1 MNCEAYEALLMQ
13 LVEGNLPPEDE
24 ARLREHEAVC
34 PACAQRRADMEALLA
49 DLSDLKEEELPLP
62 ADFHQ
67 GWTRMV
73 EEEANV
79 MQKEK
84 ETGKKKSSWRRVLS
98 VAAAAV
104 VLVGGTL
111 LTRDQLSGVTRPQTA
126 AQSRQRSVES
136 YDYAGDVSPYAYTD
150 EEATYDSGVNGVGL
164 MMSAASGADDTAVDT
179 TKIIRTA
186 SLTLGTQDFEQ
197 DLEQLQAYCKDSGGW
212 VSYVSQSGD
221 ADKANRRASLTLRI
235 PVEKLDEL
243 LSGAEGYGRVISRTE
258 TAEDVTESYQDT
270 AARLATQQAK
280 MERLQALMNDTASLS
295 DLLELE
301 SAIADTQYT
310 IDSLQSRLNSTDSQV
325 NYATVDVSLREESA
339 AEAVTTREKSLG
351 ERVLAGLQTGWETF
365 AGFMKDMVVFL
376 SAALPYLAAVAIVTI
391 IVRLI
396 CRKRRSDK
404 Q

>member
-67 GWTRMV
+67 GWTRLV

-84 ETGKKKSSWRRVLS
+84 ATGKKKSSWRRILS

-111 LTRDQLSGVTRPQTA
+111 LTRDQLSGVTTPQTA
-126 AQSRQRSVES
+126 AQSKQRSVES
-136 YDYAGDVSPYAYTD
+136 YDYAGDVSPYAYTN
-150 EEATYDSGVNGVGL
+150 EEAAYDNGANGVGL
-164 MMSAASGADDTAVDT
+164 MMPAESGAGDTAVDT

-221 ADKANRRASLTLRI
+221 VDKANRRASLTLRI

-243 LSGAEGYGRVISRTE
+243 LAGAEGYGRVISRTE

-376 SAALPYLAAVAIVTI
+376 SAALPYLAAVAILTI

-396 CRKRRSDK
+396 CRKKRSDK

>member
-24 ARLREHEAVC
+24 ARLREHEVVC
-34 PACAQRRADMEALLA
+34 PACAQRRADMEALLT

-67 GWTRMV
+67 GWTRLV

-84 ETGKKKSSWRRVLS
+84 ATGKKKSSWRRVLS

-150 EEATYDSGVNGVGL
+150 EEAAYDSGANGAGL

-243 LSGAEGYGRVISRTE
+243 LAGAEGYGRVINRTE

-310 IDSLQSRLNSTDSQV
+310 IDNLQSRLNSTDSQV

-376 SAALPYLAAVAIVTI
+376 SAALPYLAAVAIITI

>member
-1 MNCEAYEALLMQ
+1 MNCEAYDALLMQ

-34 PACAQRRADMEALLA
+34 SACAQRRADMEALLA

-67 GWTRMV
+67 GWTRLV
-73 EEEANV
+73 EEEANM
-79 MQKEK
+79 MQK

-111 LTRDQLSGVTRPQTA
+111 LTRDQLSGVTTPQTA
-126 AQSRQRSVES
+126 AQSKQRSVES
-136 YDYAGDVSPYAYTD
+136 YDYAGDVSPYAYTND
-150 EEATYDSGVNGVGL
+150 EAASDNGANGVSL
-164 MMSAASGADDTAVDT
+164 MMSEESGAGDTVVDT

-243 LSGAEGYGRVISRTE
+243 LAGAEGYGRVISRTE

-280 MERLQALMNDTASLS
+280 MERLQALMSDTASLS

-351 ERVLAGLQTGWETF
+351 ERVLAGLQTGGETF

-376 SAALPYLAAVAIVTI
+376 SAALPYLAAVTILTI

-396 CRKRRSDK
+396 CRKKRSDK

>member
-1 MNCEAYEALLMQ
+1 
-13 LVEGNLPPEDE
+13 
-24 ARLREHEAVC
+24 
-34 PACAQRRADMEALLA
+34 
-49 DLSDLKEEELPLP
+49 
-62 ADFHQ
+62 
-67 GWTRMV
+67 MV

-98 VAAAAV
+98 MAAAAV

-150 EEATYDSGVNGVGL
+150 EEAAYDSGANGAGL
-164 MMSAASGADDTAVDT
+164 MMSAASGADDTVADT

-243 LSGAEGYGRVISRTE
+243 LAGAEGYGRVISRTE

>member
-34 PACAQRRADMEALLA
+34 PTCAQRRADMEALLA

-62 ADFHQ
+62 TDFHQ

-84 ETGKKKSSWRRVLS
+84 ATGKKKSSWRRVLS

-150 EEATYDSGVNGVGL
+150 EEAAYDSGANGVGL

-186 SLTLGTQDFEQ
+186 SLTLGSQDFEQ

-243 LSGAEGYGRVISRTE
+243 LAGAEGYGRVISRTE

>member
-34 PACAQRRADMEALLA
+34 PACAQRRADAEALLA
-49 DLSDLKEEELPLP
+49 DLSDLKEEEMPLP

-67 GWTRMV
+67 GWTRLV
-73 EEEANV
+73 EEEANM

-84 ETGKKKSSWRRVLS
+84 ETGKKSSWRRVLS

-111 LTRDQLSGVTRPQTA
+111 LTRDQLSGVTTPQTA
-126 AQSRQRSVES
+126 AQSKQRSVES
-136 YDYAGDVSPYAYTD
+136 YDYTGDVSPYAYTND
-150 EEATYDSGVNGVGL
+150 EAAYDSGENGVGL
-164 MMSAASGADDTAVDT
+164 VMAARSSADDTAVDA
-179 TKIIRTA
+179 TKIIRNA

-243 LSGAEGYGRVISRTE
+243 LAGAEGYGRVISRTE

-280 MERLQALMNDTASLS
+280 MERLQAMMNDTASLS

-301 SAIADTQYT
+301 SAIADTQYN
-310 IDSLQSRLNSTDSQV
+310 IDNLQSRLNSTDSQV

-351 ERVLAGLQTGWETF
+351 ERMLAGLQTGWETF

-376 SAALPYLAAVAIVTI
+376 SAALPYLAAVAILTI

-396 CRKRRSDK
+396 CRKKRSDK

>member
-24 ARLREHEAVC
+24 ARLREHEVVC
-34 PACAQRRADMEALLA
+34 PACAQRRADMEALLT

-67 GWTRMV
+67 GWTRLV

-84 ETGKKKSSWRRVLS
+84 ATGKKKSSWRRILS

-111 LTRDQLSGVTRPQTA
+111 LTRDQLSGVTTPQTA
-126 AQSRQRSVES
+126 AQSKQRSVES
-136 YDYAGDVSPYAYTD
+136 YDYAGDVSPYAYTN
-150 EEATYDSGVNGVGL
+150 EEAAYDNGVNGVGL
-164 MMSAASGADDTAVDT
+164 MMPAESGAGDTAVDT

-243 LSGAEGYGRVISRTE
+243 LAGAEGYGRVISRTE

-280 MERLQALMNDTASLS
+280 MERLQALMSDTASLS

-376 SAALPYLAAVAIVTI
+376 SAALPYLAAVAILTI

-396 CRKRRSDK
+396 CRKKRSDK

>member
-24 ARLREHEAVC
+24 ARLREHEVVC
-34 PACAQRRADMEALLA
+34 PACAQRRADMEALLT

-67 GWTRMV
+67 GWTRLV

-84 ETGKKKSSWRRVLS
+84 ATGKKKSSWRRILS

-111 LTRDQLSGVTRPQTA
+111 LTRDQLSGVTTPQTA
-126 AQSRQRSVES
+126 AQSKQRSVES
-136 YDYAGDVSPYAYTD
+136 YDYAGDVSPYAYTN
-150 EEATYDSGVNGVGL
+150 EEAAYDNGVNGVGL
-164 MMSAASGADDTAVDT
+164 MMPAESGTGDAAVDT

-221 ADKANRRASLTLRI
+221 ADKVNRRASLTLRI

-243 LSGAEGYGRVISRTE
+243 LAGAEGYGRVISRTE

-376 SAALPYLAAVAIVTI
+376 SAALPYLAAVAILTI

-396 CRKRRSDK
+396 CRKKRSDK

>member
-24 ARLREHEAVC
+24 ARLREHEVVC
-34 PACAQRRADMEALLA
+34 PACAQRRADMEALLT

-67 GWTRMV
+67 GWTRLV

-84 ETGKKKSSWRRVLS
+84 ATGKKKSSWRRILS

-111 LTRDQLSGVTRPQTA
+111 LTRDQLSGVTTPQTA
-126 AQSRQRSVES
+126 AQSKQRSVES
-136 YDYAGDVSPYAYTD
+136 YDYAGDVSPYAYTN
-150 EEATYDSGVNGVGL
+150 EEAACDNGVNGVGL
-164 MMSAASGADDTAVDT
+164 MMPAESGTGDAAVDT

-221 ADKANRRASLTLRI
+221 ADKVNRRASLTLRI

-243 LSGAEGYGRVISRTE
+243 LAGAEGYGRVISRTE

-376 SAALPYLAAVAIVTI
+376 SAALPYLAAVAILTI

-396 CRKRRSDK
+396 CRKKRSDK

>member
-24 ARLREHEAVC
+24 ARLREHEVVC
-34 PACAQRRADMEALLA
+34 PACAQRRADMEALLT

-67 GWTRMV
+67 GWTRLV

-84 ETGKKKSSWRRVLS
+84 ATGKKKSSWRRILS

-111 LTRDQLSGVTRPQTA
+111 LTRDQLSGVTTPQTA
-126 AQSRQRSVES
+126 AQSKQRSVES
-136 YDYAGDVSPYAYTD
+136 YDYAGDVSPYAYTND
-150 EEATYDSGVNGVGL
+150 EAAYDSGANGVGL
-164 MMSAASGADDTAVDT
+164 MMPAESGAGDAVVDT

-221 ADKANRRASLTLRI
+221 VDKANRRASLTLRI
-235 PVEKLDEL
+235 PAEKLDEL
-243 LSGAEGYGRVISRTE
+243 LAGAEGYGRVISRTE

-376 SAALPYLAAVAIVTI
+376 SAALPYLAAVAILTI
-391 IVRLI
+391 MVRLI
-396 CRKRRSDK
+396 CRKKRSDK

>member
-67 GWTRMV
+67 GWTRLV

-84 ETGKKKSSWRRVLS
+84 ATGKKKSSWRRVLS

-111 LTRDQLSGVTRPQTA
+111 LTRDQLSGVTMPQTA

-150 EEATYDSGVNGVGL
+150 EEAAYDSGANGAGL
-164 MMSAASGADDTAVDT
+164 MMSAASGADDTVVDT

-376 SAALPYLAAVAIVTI
+376 SAALPYLAAVAILTI
-391 IVRLI
+391 MVRLI
-396 CRKRRSDK
+396 CRKKRSDK

>member
-67 GWTRMV
+67 GWTRLV

-84 ETGKKKSSWRRVLS
+84 ATGKKKSSWRRVLS

-111 LTRDQLSGVTRPQTA
+111 LTRDQLSGVTMPQTA

-150 EEATYDSGVNGVGL
+150 EEASYDSGANGAGL

-243 LSGAEGYGRVISRTE
+243 LAGAEGYGRVVSRTE

-310 IDSLQSRLNSTDSQV
+310 IDNLQSRLNSTDSQV

-376 SAALPYLAAVAIVTI
+376 SAALPYLAAVAILTI

-396 CRKRRSDK
+396 CRKKRSDK

>member
-34 PACAQRRADMEALLA
+34 PACAQRRADAEALLA

-84 ETGKKKSSWRRVLS
+84 ATGKKKSSWRRVLS

-150 EEATYDSGVNGVGL
+150 EEAAYDSGANGAGL

-243 LSGAEGYGRVISRTE
+243 LAAPSPADYQPLVPSRTY
-258 TAEDVTESYQDT
+258 TY
-270 AARLATQQAK
+270 L
-280 MERLQALMNDTASLS
+280 LNDTGEEFRRKPLLLNVFS
-295 DLLELE
+295 DNEE
-301 SAIADTQYT
+301 IADGNQKK
-310 IDSLQSRLNSTDSQV
+310 SEPAPEENS
-325 NYATVDVSLREESA
+325 AKP
-339 AEAVTTREKSLG
+339 EKKG
-351 ERVLAGLQTGWETF
+351 FF
-365 AGFMKDMVVFL
+365 AKLFGK
-376 SAALPYLAAVAIVTI
+376 
-391 IVRLI
+391 
-396 CRKRRSDK
+396 K
-404 Q
+404 

>member
-67 GWTRMV
+67 GWTRLV

-84 ETGKKKSSWRRVLS
+84 ATGKKKSSWRRILS

-111 LTRDQLSGVTRPQTA
+111 LTRDQLSGVTTPQTA
-126 AQSRQRSVES
+126 AQSKQRSVES
-136 YDYAGDVSPYAYTD
+136 YDYAGDVSPYAYTN
-150 EEATYDSGVNGVGL
+150 EEAAYDSGANGVGL
-164 MMSAASGADDTAVDT
+164 MMPAESGAGDAAVDT

-243 LSGAEGYGRVISRTE
+243 LAGAEGYGRVINRTE

-376 SAALPYLAAVAIVTI
+376 SAALPYLAAVAILTI
-391 IVRLI
+391 MVRLI
-396 CRKRRSDK
+396 CRKKRSDK